1 MLLIHHHPHPLSRP
15 LLIILHQHV
24 STTYIHVTVIFVS
37 LLQVLSR
44 HPLEANLA
52 NLSLETLPKFYFL
65 NYNLV
70 AMNLAHN
77 YMAVS
82 EVFLH
87 GI

>member
-1 MLLIHHHPHPLSRP
+1 MFCS
-15 LLIILHQHV
+15 
-24 STTYIHVTVIFVS
+24 
-37 LLQVLSR
+37 QVLSR

-52 NLSLETLPKFYFL
+52 GFSLETLPKYYFL

-82 EVFLH
+82 DLPTILAGNFRDRNFCGSVESEHFVEKTFANAKLMV
-87 GI
+87 

>member
-1 MLLIHHHPHPLSRP
+1 M
-15 LLIILHQHV
+15 
-24 STTYIHVTVIFVS
+24 
-37 LLQVLSR
+37 QVLSR

-52 NLSLETLPKFYFL
+52 GFSLETLPKYYFL

-82 EVFLH
+82 DLH
-87 GI
+87 VPTIV